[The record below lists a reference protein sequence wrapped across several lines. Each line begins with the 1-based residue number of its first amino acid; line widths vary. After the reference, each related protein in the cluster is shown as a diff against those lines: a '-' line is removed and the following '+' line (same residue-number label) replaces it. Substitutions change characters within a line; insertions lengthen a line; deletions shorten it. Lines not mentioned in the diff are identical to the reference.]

1 MSVEVLKQLLE
12 IGSLQPTALVF
23 SPGLESGIPIQL
35 LLEPKPQPSEARSMP
50 VAPIVTVRG
59 SHALADGLGIGAIC
73 VAALS
78 GLMFLGALAGMAEAA
93 EVRSETSLWE
103 AFTTTKLQN
112 AKDTEESAVGILVG
126 SGFFALLGGALGLA
140 SVVRAVRV
148 PGMVG
153 LATNLLVL
161 GALFLL
167 ALAAAFAS

>member
-1 MSVEVLKQLLE
+1 
-12 IGSLQPTALVF
+12 
-23 SPGLESGIPIQL
+23 
-35 LLEPKPQPSEARSMP
+35 MP